1 MQIFKI
7 RQKLDLSRVC
17 FRGHSHIESFHR
29 LREIDL
35 SGWVG
40 LALWSQ
46 NLTHEISI
54 FVKIQFNFKKKNI
67 SLKTNL
73 KTLLILPKT
82 KNLYWLH
89 HVTLKTN
96 LSNTHLE
103 KSVETNFFKRFKV
116 IASLPM
122 LTPYLRI
129 FSKKKGFSENVVN
142 PDNLVLTTSTVQ
154 VELSK
159 LNLNFDDIRTYFL
172 RVLRDCW
179 QMLLN
184 LNPPP
189 LPNGQYQNG

>member
-1 MQIFKI
+1 MQSFKI

-35 SGWVG
+35 SRWVG

-129 FSKKKGFSENVVN
+129 FSKKKGFLRKCSKPGQSSSNYFNCSSWTFKVELKLWWYKNLFSSSFKGLLANVV
-142 PDNLVLTTSTVQ
+142 
-154 VELSK
+154 K
-159 LNLNFDDIRTYFL
+159 LEPT
-172 RVLRDCW
+172 
-179 QMLLN
+179 
-184 LNPPP
+184 PSS
-189 LPNGQYQNG
+189 